1 MDDLFPWTSTLHV
14 IMGGG
19 HPLLEQF
26 TSNIPSLVSFSSSS
40 TIGGQRYT
48 SLSSVSFLT
57 SKWGQSNI
65 MEENKTNVVVYML
78 QTTTRTGHVNGNV
91 VHPCQEL
98 IFPVCGIYLPAARMS
113 IVKEYE
119 LPSHTHV

>member
-26 TSNIPSLVSFSSSS
+26 TSNIPSLVSVSSVS

-48 SLSSVSFLT
+48 SLSSVLFLT

-65 MEENKTNVVVYML
+65 MEQKRN
-78 QTTTRTGHVNGNV
+78 
-91 VHPCQEL
+91 
-98 IFPVCGIYLPAARMS
+98 
-113 IVKEYE
+113 
-119 LPSHTHV
+119 